1 MRRRE
6 FIGLVGGAA
15 AMWPLAGDAQ
25 QPKIA
30 KLGFVSWQSPA
41 ASDQIEFLREGLAQL
56 GYVEGRNISL
66 EAWFTD
72 GNRERTQA
80 ALRGF
85 VEKPV
90 DVLIARVTP
99 AALLAKEAT
108 QTIPIVMIV
117 ADPLATGLVPSLSR
131 PGANLTGLSLASP
144 DLAGKRLELVREIRP
159 DIRTIAFLGVAEP
172 QTQSF
177 VRETSAAAKTM
188 GLTVVVRIVDS
199 PDMVDGAL
207 FDAMKRD
214 GVEAVI
220 VQPLFAGQQDKIVG
234 LAMKSRLPVI
244 ADFTTFAK
252 AGALLSLGVEEAD
265 ILRRAAYFV
274 DRILK
279 GAKPAD
285 LPIEQPTTFRLTINV
300 RTGTALGWT
309 IPPLLLSRADEVI
322 E

>member
-80 ALRGF
+80 ALRAF

-131 PGANLTGLSLASP
+131 PGANLTG
-144 DLAGKRLELVREIRP
+144 
-159 DIRTIAFLGVAEP
+159 TVA
-172 QTQSF
+172 
-177 VRETSAAAKTM
+177 R
-188 GLTVVVRIVDS
+188 
-199 PDMVDGAL
+199 
-207 FDAMKRD
+207 
-214 GVEAVI
+214 
-220 VQPLFAGQQDKIVG
+220 FAGPRRQTPRTR
-234 LAMKSRLPVI
+234 SRDQARYSNHCISRRRRTTNPV
-244 ADFTTFAK
+244 FCPRN
-252 AGALLSLGVEEAD
+252 LGGGED
-265 ILRRAAYFV
+265 DGIDGCGPDCRQPRYGRRRV
-274 DRILK
+274 
-279 GAKPAD
+279 
-285 LPIEQPTTFRLTINV
+285 V
-300 RTGTALGWT
+300 
-309 IPPLLLSRADEVI
+309 
-322 E
+322 

>member
-41 ASDQIEFLREGLAQL
+41 ASDQMEFLREGLAQL

-117 ADPLATGLVPSLSR
+117 ADPLATGLFPSLSR
-131 PGANLTGLSLASP
+131 PGANLTVLSLASP

-159 DIRTIAFLGVAEP
+159 DIRTIAFLG
-172 QTQSF
+172 
-177 VRETSAAAKTM
+177 
-188 GLTVVVRIVDS
+188 S
-199 PDMVDGAL
+199 PNH
-207 FDAMKRD
+207 K
-214 GVEAVI
+214 
-220 VQPLFAGQQDKIVG
+220 P
-234 LAMKSRLPVI
+234 S
-244 ADFTTFAK
+244 
-252 AGALLSLGVEEAD
+252 LLS
-265 ILRRAAYFV
+265 
-274 DRILK
+274 
-279 GAKPAD
+279 AKPRRRRRRWD
-285 LPIEQPTTFRLTINV
+285 
-300 RTGTALGWT
+300 
-309 IPPLLLSRADEVI
+309 
-322 E
+322 